1 MLQNSPL
8 TGGLF
13 LIGIGLAS
21 FADHDFTILVS
32 ALFCTI
38 IANIFASLLKADP
51 QNIKDGLYGYNA
63 LLIGIA
69 GAIFLR
75 PSALMIESLLL
86 GTVLSVLMIYIITEK
101 IPKKLSFPALTF
113 PFVIITWMILFI
125 IHRYF
130 PDLKQNI
137 LPTPAT
143 KVLIEGPL
151 KSFSQIFIL
160 ENSLTGALILAG
172 LFFNSWR
179 GGLYSLLAIGLTFVV
194 AYVTGV
200 DLNYLGQGLYSYNA
214 ILTAIALGSVF
225 LKKGFEALGG
235 TIAGIALTLAL
246 QEFLCNAL
254 ATIGL
259 PILTAPFVLAVW
271 AILGIRS
278 LFK

>member
-1 MLQNSPL
+1 MFQNSPL
-8 TGGLF
+8 TGGLI

-21 FADHDFTILVS
+21 FANNDLTIFVS

-38 IANIFASLLKADP
+38 IANIFARLLKANS
-51 QNIKDGLYGYNA
+51 QLIKDGLYGYNA
-63 LLIGIA
+63 FLIGIA
-69 GAIFLR
+69 GAVFLR
-75 PSALMIESLLL
+75 PSALMIGPLLL
-86 GTVLSVLMIYIITEK
+86 GTALSVLMIFIITEK
-101 IPKKLSFPALTF
+101 MPQKLSFPALTF
-113 PFVIITWMILFI
+113 PFVFITWMMLFMVQG
-125 IHRYF
+125 YF
-130 PDLKQNI
+130 PELKQNF
-137 LPTPAT
+137 LPSPAT

-151 KSFSQIFIL
+151 KSFSQILIL

-200 DLNYLGQGLYSYNA
+200 DPYFLGQGLYSYNA

-235 TIAGIALTLAL
+235 TIAGIAFTLVF
-246 QEFLCNAL
+246 QEFLGNAL
-254 ATIGL
+254 ATMGL

-271 AILGIRS
+271 TILGIRS